1 MFPGS
6 GKGIMPQP
14 LPMRAAL
21 TLARARHI
29 LLSASSGDHMEKLL
43 LRLAQQLNSIDEASL
58 MSLWSKYATLTGRFE
73 PTRAWEEAAL
83 IFSLIQA
90 KRWKN
95 QLFNYNWARQSSPF
109 NKGESPPPAESAS
122 AFTLEPQ
129 GEASANDSAT
139 GKRQCR
145 VLPFCDRKN
154 ADASPAPESEGGK
167 PGTDK

>member
-1 MFPGS
+1 
-6 GKGIMPQP
+6 
-14 LPMRAAL
+14 
-21 TLARARHI
+21 
-29 LLSASSGDHMEKLL
+29 MEKLL
-43 LRLAQQLNSIDEASL
+43 LRLAQQLDSIDEASL

-122 AFTLEPQ
+122 TFTLEPQ
-129 GEASANDSAT
+129 GAPPEKTSAT

-145 VLPFCDRKN
+145 VLSFCGRKN
-154 ADASPAPESEGGK
+154 GDASPAPGSDGGK
-167 PGTDK
+167 PETDT